1 MFNSKYSSFL
11 SMLLVILIVAIVG
24 VLGYFAYDMYNQ
36 HDKNTKAQAAIEEFD
51 KATQSVR
58 REFANSTKNEVV
70 NEPAGNITNPLENL
84 NTTSA
89 QANTAQENNTQT
101 KVEKTYQE
109 GYEVLGTISI
119 PKTKCNYTVLNQV
132 TKRSIE
138 IEVAVLY
145 PTNLTALNLPGNTV
159 IVGHNYRNDLFFS
172 RNNELEIGD
181 EVIIKSATETVTYE
195 IYNIYET
202 SSDDADYMQR
212 DTNGGREISLSTCTD
227 ASTER
232 RLIIWAKEKV

>member
-138 IEVAVLY
+138 IAVAVLY

-181 EVIIKSATETVTYE
+181 DK
-195 IYNIYET
+195 
-202 SSDDADYMQR
+202 Q
-212 DTNGGREISLSTCTD
+212 TNKPKLYID
-227 ASTER
+227 P
-232 RLIIWAKEKV
+232 I